1 MLLVLTMVVTTLM
14 GVMVTDVSAIVSV
27 TRNVAEGTV
36 DLEFSAP
43 SLPGELKADATFSIG
58 KWYLNG
64 YTYKEADIDAFFAG
78 TAETIPGTPTTKVNA
93 FDTSVV
99 SNVLDPVTGEMTK
112 YDFKRSTV
120 TDGIF
125 AAHKYATN
133 KGYDTKKILTQNTT
147 SIGTVSPN
155 YLRLSAFPQKMTDN
169 DNAKSYSWTPIKGSD
184 AKATYANQTAYK
196 FTFYAYTQN
205 YKVDENITG
214 DSLTFDIRD
223 MSGANSSSIN
233 ILAKY
238 LTSEAGIPHKVDIVI
253 SADADGKLYSHTY
266 IDGIEKPA
274 ALGGTSAQKDDKNVS
289 FQPRFE
295 MSSFTK
301 GANMKFSNTDWYIT
315 QFSAKTAFTAVPQA
329 DITNELIMVPTFG
342 TKTKADTFRTDDFVT
357 GVDAQLAADMKAVLT
372 VLEDGSATNLVKDKV
387 VTVFESKYNNPA
399 SLFTGEATNVKLIS
413 KATGEEV
420 AVAEATG
427 TMADYL
433 FMVNGIYIGVTSK
446 PDPLP
451 YVKTTGTSFKAA
463 GHNVVSVRAKHED
476 FYSNPYTDEK
486 PFGGLTSNFYRF
498 ANEPRSSVG
507 FTKGVIKYND
517 GGYVPMNAY
526 NGGSSVSNTS
536 AALSKYDVEKNIAT
550 TEFDIYIPEYTPV
563 GSENFRISM
572 AFYNDGWSS
581 SNPDNRYSDRT
592 IYFTT
597 GGIKGNMTT
606 ATYLPYTVDVTPNT
620 WNTISIQ
627 YDMEAAKVDG
637 MIDCSI
643 YVNGELST
651 SFDIG
656 DASKGVKFD
665 DEAAKYYVP
674 IAYMRMYSPKYIQY
688 GTTKGA
694 WYIGEYTPKATPVST
709 GTLTS
714 ADSNISVVED
724 ELLISSKYATEA
736 ETIAALSGY
745 TPVYASA
752 INVSAVNTK
761 YDAVDGTITKTSVSG
776 GYEYKGKIIKRLC
789 DLAGWFDV
797 TVDAETGKNI
807 YTLSSKPTTGVVSA
821 VDNGD
826 ETATLTVTTG
836 FEFTTT
842 VPGAYHDLAS
852 LIAENPELRTDT
864 LIGFAVVEEGKLPKV
879 YSLAPSG
886 VEIRDIMYD
895 MATGTAELSYRKF
908 GNVANALSFQL
919 VVAAYDA
926 NGKMLDMKAS
936 PTLTIDS
943 ATADGDSKATF
954 LPAFAAE
961 TDSAAVAY
969 KVFMFN
975 SLVNSVP
982 MFRSA
987 KITK

>member
-14 GVMVTDVSAIVSV
+14 GVMVTDVSAVSV
-27 TRNVAEGTV
+27 KRDAAAGTV
-36 DLEFSAP
+36 DLEFSAA
-43 SLPGELKADATFSIG
+43 SLPASIAANGTFSIG
-58 KWYLNG
+58 NWYLYG

-93 FDTSVV
+93 FETAVV
-99 SNVLDPVTGEMTK
+99 SNVLDPITGESTK
-112 YDFKRSTV
+112 YDFKRATV
-120 TDGIF
+120 TDGGS
-125 AAHKYATN
+125 AAYKYATG
-133 KGYDTKKILTQNTT
+133 KGYDTKKIFTQNTT
-147 SIGTVSPN
+147 SIGKISPN
-155 YLRLSAFPQKMTDN
+155 YARISAFPQKLTDK
-169 DNAKSYSWTPIKGSD
+169 DNSKSYSWNVIKAAD
-184 AKATYANQTAYK
+184 AIATYENQTAYK

-205 YKVDENITG
+205 YKAEESITG
-214 DSLTFDIRD
+214 DAMIFDVRD
-223 MSGANSSSIN
+223 LAGANSSSIG
-233 ILAKY
+233 LSAKFF
-238 LTSEAGIPHKVDIVI
+238 TTEAGIPHKVDVII
-253 SADADGKLYSHTY
+253 SADAEGKTYVHTF
-266 IDGIEKPA
+266 IDGVEKPGA
-274 ALGGTSAQKDDKNVS
+274 FGGGAKQAKDIN

-295 MSSFTK
+295 LSSF
-301 GANMKFSNTDWYIT
+301 ANGSTMKFSDTDWYIT
-315 QFSAKTAFTAVPQA
+315 QFGAKTSFTAVSQA
-329 DITNELIMVPTFG
+329 DLANELMMIPTFG
-342 TKTKADTFRTDDFVT
+342 TTDKASKFRTDDFVT
-357 GVDAQLAADMKAVLT
+357 GVEAELAADMKAVLT
-372 VLEDGSATNLVKDKV
+372 VFEDGSKTNPVKDKV
-387 VTVFESKYNNPA
+387 VTIFASKYNNPA
-399 SLFTGEATNVKLIS
+399 SLFTGETTNVKLIS
-413 KATGEEV
+413 KTTGKEV

-427 TMADYL
+427 TMDDYL
-433 FMVNGIYIGVTSK
+433 FMVNGIYIGATSK
-446 PDPLP
+446 PDPVP

-476 FYSNPYTDEK
+476 FYNNPYTDEK

-507 FTKGVIKYND
+507 FTKGVVKYND

-526 NGGSSVSNTS
+526 NGGSSVSSTS
-536 AALSKYDVEKNIAT
+536 AALSKYDVKKNIAT

-563 GSENFRISM
+563 GSENFRIAM

-606 ATYLPYTVDVTPNT
+606 AAYLPYTVDVTPNT

-627 YDMEAAKVDG
+627 FDMEAAKVDG
-637 MIDCSI
+637 MIDCRV

-665 DEAAKYYVP
+665 DEAAKYYAP
-674 IAYMRMYSPKYIQY
+674 IAYMRMYTPKYIQY

-709 GTLTS
+709 GALTS
-714 ADSNISVVED
+714 ADSNISVIED

-752 INVSAVNTK
+752 INVNVVNSK
-761 YDAVDGTITKTSVSG
+761 YDAVDGTITTKNVSG
-776 GYEYKGKIIKRLC
+776 GYEYTGIIIKRLC

-807 YTLSSKPTTGVVSA
+807 YTLSSNPTTGVVSA

-826 ETATLTVTTG
+826 KTATLTVTNK

-886 VEIRDIMYD
+886 LDLRNIMYD

-936 PTLTIDS
+936 PALTIDS
-943 ATADGDSKATF
+943 SSADGDNKATF
-954 LPAFAAE
+954 APAFATG
-961 TDSAAVAY
+961 TDSAAKSY

-982 MFRSA
+982 MFKSV
-987 KITK
+987 KVSK